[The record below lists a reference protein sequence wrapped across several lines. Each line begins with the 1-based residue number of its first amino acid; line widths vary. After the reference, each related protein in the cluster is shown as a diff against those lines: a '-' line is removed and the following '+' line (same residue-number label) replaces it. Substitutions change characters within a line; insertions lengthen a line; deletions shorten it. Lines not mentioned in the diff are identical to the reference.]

1 MAKLGGVI
9 EADELGKT
17 GNRIILSFPA
27 KIPES

>member
-9 EADELGKT
+9 EAEELGKT